1 MNGPRRTIAALDVP
15 TPVVEARAREARLR
29 RGRLEEQRHQF
40 LDLDADSVCCPS
52 GFVCVACP
60 PREGGDGRG

>member
-1 MNGPRRTIAALDVP
+1 MNGQRPAMAAVDVP
-15 TPVVEARAREARLR
+15 TPVVEAQVRDARLR

-40 LDLDADSVCCPS
+40 LDLDADSACCLP

-60 PREGGDGRG
+60 PREGSERR